1 MKKIKLGDMSYEDRK
16 QYMYYKR
23 LLVDFDF
30 SGGQLLRDLATNNIN
45 KLEQKYEKGKRK

>member
-1 MKKIKLGDMSYEDRK
+1 MEKIKLDDMSYEDRK

-30 SGGQLLRDLATNNIN
+30 CGGQLLRDLAADNIN
-45 KLEQKYEKGKRK
+45 KLEQKYEKETNK